1 MCLTFYSCILSLS
14 CFLVSDTNLGD
25 QAKLS
30 AEKSFKGIETSLSEI
45 ASVKREQPS
54 ITLTRGVNAV
64 FLHNR
69 VKSSAGIY
77 DSDFIKLATVV
88 SHE

>member
-1 MCLTFYSCILSLS
+1 MARQNCLQKNPSR
-14 CFLVSDTNLGD
+14 
-25 QAKLS
+25 
-30 AEKSFKGIETSLSEI
+30 GIETSQSEI

-54 ITLTRGVNAV
+54 MTGGVNAV

>member
-1 MCLTFYSCILSLS
+1 M
-14 CFLVSDTNLGD
+14 
-25 QAKLS
+25 
-30 AEKSFKGIETSLSEI
+30 
-45 ASVKREQPS
+45 KREQPS
-54 ITLTRGVNAV
+54 ITLTGGVNAV

>member
-1 MCLTFYSCILSLS
+1 M
-14 CFLVSDTNLGD
+14 
-25 QAKLS
+25 
-30 AEKSFKGIETSLSEI
+30 
-45 ASVKREQPS
+45 KREQPS
-54 ITLTRGVNAV
+54 ITLTGGVNAV

-69 VKSSAGIY
+69 VKPSAGIY